1 MSFYK
6 ETEEDVSHPPP
17 PREDAVRRWPPEAER
32 PALAVNRM
40 DVWAPAQGQ
49 RDVPC

>member
-17 PREDAVRRWPPEAER
+17 PREDAVRRWPPKPR
-32 PALAVNRM
+32 
-40 DVWAPAQGQ
+40 GQ
-49 RDVPC
+49 PSP